1 MLFPNGTELRS
12 LGSQPLLCR
21 PKISYRGV
29 YGNRP
34 LSPTRSPQ
42 WNAEAVAKAA
52 QAKVLSGSK
61 LEQRVVRLKRRS
73 GNSKEGC
80 LRFIIQHRIKG
91 RVDHR
96 RWTEAEFDLVRV
108 ELVKRSVEEVAEKV
122 KRIPEGN
129 PLCPQKRSSER
140 TRDSLRPLFA

>member
-1 MLFPNGTELRS
+1 MAT
-12 LGSQPLLCR
+12 
-21 PKISYRGV
+21 
-29 YGNRP
+29 RP
-34 LSPTRSPQ
+34 LSPTRCPQ
-42 WNAEAVAKAA
+42 WDAEAVAKAA
-52 QAKVLSGSK
+52 HAKVLS
-61 LEQRVVRLKRRS
+61 LQRRS
-73 GNSKEGC
+73 GNSKEAC
-80 LRFIIQHRIKG
+80 LRFIIQHGFRG

-96 RWTEAEFDLVRV
+96 RWTEAKFDLVRV